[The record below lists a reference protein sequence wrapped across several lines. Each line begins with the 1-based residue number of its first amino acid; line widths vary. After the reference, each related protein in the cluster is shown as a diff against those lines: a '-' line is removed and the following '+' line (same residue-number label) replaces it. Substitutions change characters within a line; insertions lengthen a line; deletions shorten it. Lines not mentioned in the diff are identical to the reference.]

1 MRLTLEVSG
10 VTTRSEATQAA
21 CPLDRK
27 VSPLPCPHCGSDD
40 LNGPHLTEYIGDT
53 RYPHWWIECKKCPCG
68 MQVDGESNQPLIE
81 AWNKRANV
89 QGQGEDTSAACG
101 RSPAP

>member
-1 MRLTLEVSG
+1 M
-10 VTTRSEATQAA
+10 TTRSEATQAA

-89 QGQGEDTSAACG
+89 EVSRGAEDAPRSAAVDTSA
-101 RSPAP
+101 RPES